1 MTPLLELLA
10 DGQFHTGPQL
20 AEALGVSRA
29 AINLQVQAA
38 RARGVEIESVQ
49 SRGYRMPGGAQWLSE
64 SRLASTLRRSYP
76 AVQVKVFDS
85 IDSTNERALAQSAPW
100 PELQVLMAE
109 HQTSGR
115 GRRGRG
121 WVSPWGH
128 NLYMSCAVA
137 FTDGLPAGASIRA
150 GCAVASV
157 LHKHGVKGVGLKWP
171 NDLQVAGH
179 KVGGILVE
187 IQGDPTGHCRAV
199 VGLGLNLKT
208 PTKAGV
214 QIDQPYADLR
224 QVGLPD
230 TVSRSLLAGRVAKA
244 LADALLKPREDWVA
258 QFTRWDV
265 LADQPVRASGAQNVM
280 QGVAA
285 GIDTAGNLLI
295 QTQQGVQVVHSG
307 EVSVRAD
314 A

>member
-1 MTPLLELLA
+1 M
-10 DGQFHTGPQL
+10 
-20 AEALGVSRA
+20 
-29 AINLQVQAA
+29 
-38 RARGVEIESVQ
+38 EIESVQ

-171 NDLQVAGH
+171 NDLQVVGH

-280 QGVAA
+280 QVSPPA
-285 GIDTAGNLLI
+285 LI
-295 QTQQGVQVVHSG
+295 RRVTCSYKPSRVFRWSIQEKS
-307 EVSVRAD
+307 VSVPTLDCDLGNTQVKWRFGDCQRSRHLPTERALTCLV
-314 A
+314 